1 MSTYPFLSD
10 EWIAEA
16 RRIREEHEGA
26 GSNVPHVVKMN
37 LVVTEVPFGEGA
49 IDAHL
54 DTSEGGVRLD
64 LGHIDPVDLKV
75 TVDYVTAKSILVE
88 GNPQAGMQAFMS
100 GKIRVEGDMAKLMAL
115 QTTPPDAGAQEV
127 AQRLRD
133 ITA

>member
-1 MSTYPFLSD
+1 MSTYLFLSD
-10 EWIAEA
+10 EWVAEA

-26 GSNVPHVVKMN
+26 VNATHHVKMN
-37 LVVTEVPFGEGA
+37 LVVTDVPFGGGA

-75 TVDYVTAKSILVE
+75 TVDYTTAKAILIE

-100 GKIRVEGDMAKLMAL
+100 GKIRVEGDITKLMAL
-115 QTTPPDAGAQEV
+115 QAVAPDPTAQQV
-127 AQRLRD
+127 AQRLRAM
-133 ITA
+133 TV